1 MGGAVSRTKRLTL
14 DERVQ
19 HIRRTPFFLY
29 LDVSTLGE
37 FGKCFP
43 TTVFVKKGDILTLNE
58 NLVYIIAKGELN
70 LSTTMADPKYRLES
84 KGYLCKKRPG
94 DIISKPKEQRLATEK
109 VRHCRF
115 ISLCPKSQR
124 KRLIIIIEYPTAFS
138 PNKENGKFC

>member
-43 TTVFVKKGDILTLNE
+43 TT
-58 NLVYIIAKGELN
+58 GELN

-109 VRHCRF
+109 LTSTKLTVLATMCRYE
-115 ISLCPKSQR
+115 SLDANCTVF
-124 KRLIIIIEYPTAFS
+124 EENS
-138 PNKENGKFC
+138 PSDKLYIVLNGKSTVLAPQWVGNAT